1 MATED
6 LKTKIRRAWDEA
18 FHKGNVNA
26 LDEIVA
32 PELVNHQP
40 PGPDTK
46 GLTAYKQ
53 MVTDLRKAFSDI
65 KFTFDEIIVEGEV
78 NATRWTF
85 QGTHVG
91 QLAAM
96 APIPPTGKRVT
107 MTGIAF
113 VHTVNGKAVELWQYI
128 DMPGFMQ
135 QLGVSPPK

>member
-46 GLTAYKQ
+46 GLAPYKQ

-91 QLAAM
+91 QLATM
-96 APIPPTGKRVT
+96 APIPPAGKRVT